1 MKLNRNVGLLVLAVA
16 SIGSAAG
23 VAYAQTTTAPATTA
37 TTTAP
42 AHPAHGGHKWHG
54 HHGGG
59 FLVGMTLHATK
70 QLNLTADQQ
79 ASIKTILT
87 TARTQAKAAHAAGQ
101 SPVDM
106 TALANPGDPNYAT
119 ALQSAKS
126 LATTRIQNES
136 ELQSQ
141 IYNVLT
147 AAQKAQLPTVLAT
160 MKAQA
165 QQRRAVWE
173 QRHAAGSPDAG

>member
-1 MKLNRNVGLLVLAVA
+1 MKLNRNVGLLVLAMA
-16 SIGSAAG
+16 SISSAAG
-23 VAYAQTTTAPATTA
+23 IAYAQTTTPSTTT

-42 AHPAHGGHKWHG
+42 AGAGHKWHR

-59 FLVGMTLHATK
+59 MLLGMTLRATK
-70 QLNLTADQQ
+70 QLSLTADQQ

-87 TARTQAKAAHAAGQ
+87 TAREQAKAAHAAGQ

-106 TALANPGDPNYAT
+106 TVLANPGDPNYAT
-119 ALQSAKS
+119 ALQSAKTFAS
-126 LATTRIQNES
+126 TRIQNES
-136 ELQSQ
+136 ELQGQ

-147 AAQKAQLPTVLAT
+147 AQQKAQLPTVLAA

-165 QQRRAVWE
+165 QQRRAAWE
-173 QRHAAGSPDAG
+173 QKHATGTSGAG

>member
-16 SIGSAAG
+16 GIGSAVG
-23 VAYAQTTTAPATTA
+23 VANAQSTTAPATTT
-37 TTTAP
+37 TTTA
-42 AHPAHGGHKWHG
+42 PAHGGHKWHG
-54 HHGGG
+54 HRGGG

-87 TARTQAKAAHAAGQ
+87 TARAQAKAAHAAGQ

-106 TALANPGDPNYAT
+106 AVLANPGDPNYAT

-126 LATTRIQNES
+126 VAATRIQNES

-147 AAQKAQLPTVLAT
+147 PAQKAQLPTVLAT

-173 QRHAAGSPDAG
+173 QRHAAGTPDAG

>member
-1 MKLNRNVGLLVLAVA
+1 MSGLGLR
-16 SIGSAAG
+16 
-23 VAYAQTTTAPATTA
+23 
-37 TTTAP
+37 
-42 AHPAHGGHKWHG
+42 
-54 HHGGG
+54 
-59 FLVGMTLHATK
+59 ATK

-87 TARTQAKAAHAAGQ
+87 TARAQAKAAHASGQ
-101 SPVDM
+101 GPVDM
-106 TALANPGDPNYAT
+106 AVLANPGDPNYAT
-119 ALQSAKS
+119 ALQSAKT
-126 LATTRIQNES
+126 LAATRIQNES

-147 AAQKAQLPTVLAT
+147 AQQKAQLPTVLAT

-173 QRHAAGSPDAG
+173 QRHATGSTGAG

>member
-16 SIGSAAG
+16 SIGGAAG
-23 VAYAQTTTAPATTA
+23 VAYAQSTAPATTTTTTAPARD
-37 TTTAP
+37 
-42 AHPAHGGHKWHG
+42 GHRWHG

-59 FLVGMTLHATK
+59 LLVGMTLRAAK

-87 TARTQAKAAHAAGQ
+87 TARAQAKAARASGQ
-101 SPVDM
+101 APVD
-106 TALANPGDPNYAT
+106 LAVLGNPGDPNYAT
-119 ALQSAKS
+119 ALQSAKT
-126 LATTRIQNES
+126 LAATRIQNES
-136 ELQSQ
+136 ELQGQ

-147 AAQKAQLPTVLAT
+147 AEQKAQLPTVLAT

-173 QRHAAGSPDAG
+173 QRHATESTGAG

>member
-16 SIGSAAG
+16 SIGGAAG
-23 VAYAQTTTAPATTA
+23 VAYAQSTAPATTT

-42 AHPAHGGHKWHG
+42 EDGGHMWHR

-59 FLVGMTLHATK
+59 LLVGMTLRATK

-87 TARTQAKAAHAAGQ
+87 TARAQAKAARASGQ
-101 SPVDM
+101 APVDM
-106 TALANPGDPNYAT
+106 AVLGNPGDPNYAT

-126 LATTRIQNES
+126 LAGTRIQNES

-147 AAQKAQLPTVLAT
+147 PAQKTQLPTVLAT

-173 QRHAAGSPDAG
+173 QRHATGSTGAG